1 MKERKLIISEQYEI
15 VFQTRPQSPSD
26 TPFRK
31 RMRLHQS
38 KFRADKLKVD
48 FGFGPTVS
56 SNRRY
61 GNMLKTE
68 DGNRGLNFLDPKIFE
83 AVKKRIAKKSGAVET
98 FRLLNNMLSS
108 QPLCFNLFG
117 LMDED
122 TELATDFWKIHFP
135 ERVKRIT
142 KVEFEFAPLPKEK
155 YLSDST
161 AFDVYFEYLNKKD
174 ENGFVNSV
182 QNVLF

>member
-1 MKERKLIISEQYEI
+1 
-15 VFQTRPQSPSD
+15 
-26 TPFRK
+26 
-31 RMRLHQS
+31 MRLHQS